1 MDRPKLV
8 ALITGILSIALAVLY
23 LALVLV
29 LDHRSGLAP
38 APVAVAGSVQGMVRP
53 QRTGGWGLSDQGTA
67 SRDWSWALR
76 SASTSR
82 LLPGW
87 R

>member
-8 ALITGILSIALAVLY
+8 ALFTGIVSIALAVLY

-38 APVAVAGSVQGMVRP
+38 APVSVAGSLQSLVR
-53 QRTGGWGLSDQGTA
+53 
-67 SRDWSWALR
+67 
-76 SASTSR
+76 
-82 LLPGW
+82 LP
-87 R
+87 

>member
-8 ALITGILSIALAVLY
+8 ALITGILSIALAVVY

-38 APVAVAGSVQGMVRP
+38 APVVGAEYTTGHP
-53 QRTGGWGLSDQGTA
+53 EFQR
-67 SRDWSWALR
+67 
-76 SASTSR
+76 
-82 LLPGW
+82 
-87 R
+87 

>member
-38 APVAVAGSVQGMVRP
+38 APVAVAGSEHSMVRL
-53 QRTGGWGLSDQGTA
+53 Q
-67 SRDWSWALR
+67 
-76 SASTSR
+76 
-82 LLPGW
+82 
-87 R
+87 

>member
-8 ALITGILSIALAVLY
+8 ALITGIVSIALAVLY

-38 APVAVAGSVQGMVRP
+38 APVAGAMLAVVRP
-53 QRTGGWGLSDQGTA
+53 PMTQVLTLHTQRT
-67 SRDWSWALR
+67 ALGV
-76 SASTSR
+76 TSQPR
-82 LLPGW
+82 TVAE
-87 R
+87 

>member
-38 APVAVAGSVQGMVRP
+38 APVAVVGAEHIYGEATMNTTVGAP
-53 QRTGGWGLSDQGTA
+53 
-67 SRDWSWALR
+67 
-76 SASTSR
+76 
-82 LLPGW
+82 
-87 R
+87 